1 MIDLYV
7 YVSTCAYM
15 YKWNIDT
22 YTRGTIIGKR
32 KKKTQNIRC
41 SRDGRVG
48 IFGKGA
54 GGAGWV
60 VLSAKRINENHNI
73 ILIY

>member
-32 KKKTQNIRC
+32 KKKRKIF
-41 SRDGRVG
+41 DVAGMGGWEFLGR
-48 IFGKGA
+48 GA
-54 GGAGWV
+54 GGAGRGGW
-60 VLSAKRINENHNI
+60 S
-73 ILIY
+73 

>member
-1 MIDLYV
+1 MRYRYIH
-7 YVSTCAYM
+7 
-15 YKWNIDT
+15 
-22 YTRGTIIGKR
+22 TRDDNRKTK

-60 VLSAKRINENHNI
+60 VLSAKQINESHDI